1 MQPHVGAGENVQLTV
16 TRGAISLTVDMI
28 AAGDGYLGDKVE
40 LNNPESGESVIA
52 TVTGV
57 GRARRD

>member
-1 MQPHVGAGENVQLTV
+1 
-16 TRGAISLTVDMI
+16 MI